1 MIGYLANKKFSVNKI
16 SKDNNSRVL
25 IIEAE
30 IETEKFIL
38 LDLYNSNSGTEQL
51 QILSDVYLFSSD
63 FSLDDKKA
71 IVFAVDFNLC
81 FNRKLERMGGN
92 PVLKKKSIHLHVLL
106 LGKITFLDL
115 YKDDWTTFLFPIQ
128 SKNLYKI

>member
-63 FSLDDKKA
+63 FALDDKK
-71 IVFAVDFNLC
+71 
-81 FNRKLERMGGN
+81 
-92 PVLKKKSIHLHVLL
+92 
-106 LGKITFLDL
+106 
-115 YKDDWTTFLFPIQ
+115 Q
-128 SKNLYKI
+128 

>member
-63 FSLDDKKA
+63 FSLDDKK
-71 IVFAVDFNLC
+71 
-81 FNRKLERMGGN
+81 
-92 PVLKKKSIHLHVLL
+92 
-106 LGKITFLDL
+106 
-115 YKDDWTTFLFPIQ
+115 Q
-128 SKNLYKI
+128 

>member
-30 IETEKFIL
+30 LETEKFIL

-51 QILSDVYLFSSD
+51 QILSDVCLFSSD
-63 FSLDDKKA
+63 FSLDDKK
-71 IVFAVDFNLC
+71 
-81 FNRKLERMGGN
+81 
-92 PVLKKKSIHLHVLL
+92 
-106 LGKITFLDL
+106 
-115 YKDDWTTFLFPIQ
+115 Q
-128 SKNLYKI
+128 

>member
-63 FSLDDKKA
+63 FSLDDK
-71 IVFAVDFNLC
+71 
-81 FNRKLERMGGN
+81 
-92 PVLKKKSIHLHVLL
+92 
-106 LGKITFLDL
+106 
-115 YKDDWTTFLFPIQ
+115 
-128 SKNLYKI
+128 